1 MQARSR
7 NVAGVGCVARAA
19 GEVGRFRGRPGTAGR
34 SSRALPQQCMAG
46 SEQDRPPLG
55 LRLETRWYAD
65 EKVSGGGRSLS
76 GWAWMGRRP
85 RPSVTAHD
93 RGLCAGSLS
102 ARAKRNGRRAD
113 ERTAHPT
120 RCTASR
126 PVDCK
131 GPRPAIEPV
140 SCRVCVSAQTQA
152 ASGRLR
158 RDRPCQT
165 PYCRYMHLLSC
176 SCPCIVALALR
187 HT

>member
-1 MQARSR
+1 MGDAARRRMQARSR

-102 ARAKRNGRRAD
+102 ARAKRAKRATSRR
-113 ERTAHPT
+113 TN
-120 RCTASR
+120 CTSNSMHGQQARRLQR
-126 PVDCK
+126 PQACDRACLLPRVRIGANSGCK
-131 GPRPAIEPV
+131 RPIEA
-140 SCRVCVSAQTQA
+140 RQA
-152 ASGRLR
+152 VPNPIL
-158 RDRPCQT
+158 
-165 PYCRYMHLLSC
+165 
-176 SCPCIVALALR
+176 
-187 HT
+187 